1 MNTNDFQIEDELKK
15 LPALPGVYIMHG
27 QSDEIIYVGK
37 AVSLKN
43 RVRQYFRP
51 GQDKRMMIGTMV
63 PQITRF
69 EVIVTDSELEAL
81 ILECNLIKEHRP
93 KYNTLLKDDKAY
105 PFIRVT
111 LEEDFPRVLFARN
124 MKADGSRYFGP
135 FSGAG
140 AVKEAIELVRR
151 LYSIRH
157 CSMRIPGDKKARPCL
172 YYHIGQ
178 CQAPCQGYVTK
189 EEYGESVKKALEFLA
204 GDHKKIRSELENN
217 MLTASEELKFE
228 EAAKFR
234 DLIESIDRIAETQK
248 AASSPGEDSDIIA
261 FARHDDDC
269 VAQVFFL
276 RDGKLLGREHYYI
289 KTGSDEKD
297 GHVCASFI
305 TQYYSGTPYI
315 PKELLVSAEPEDME
329 LLETFL
335 SEKRGSRVA
344 ITRPLRG
351 RKAKLTQLA
360 LTNAERVL
368 EQDKDRLQKEERSTH
383 GAVEALGSLLDMD
396 APMRIEAYDIS
407 NISGYMSVGS
417 MVVFENGRP
426 KRQDYRKFRIKS
438 VEGPNDYAS
447 LSEVLSRRFKRALE
461 GSSGFDRLPD
471 LILMDGGKGQVNVC
485 VKVMEDLGIS
495 VPVCGM
501 VKDDHHRTRGLYCN
515 NTEVPMDRSSEEF
528 RLVTRIQDEA
538 HRFAITY
545 HRLLRSKGQTH
556 SVLDDIP
563 NIGEA
568 RKKELMRRY
577 SDIEE
582 LKNASAEE
590 LKQLPGMN
598 EKAARSVY
606 DHFHK
611 KEEA

>member
-1 MNTNDFQIEDELKK
+1 MNSSDFQIEDELKK
-15 LPALPGVYIMHG
+15 LPASPGVYIMHG

-151 LYSIRH
+151 LYQIRH
-157 CSMRIPGDKKARPCL
+157 CSLRIPGDKKARPCL

-178 CQAPCQGYVTK
+178 CKAPCQGYITK
-189 EEYGESVKKALEFLA
+189 EEYGESVKKALEFLS
-204 GDHKKIRSELENN
+204 GDHRKIRNELAKSMQE
-217 MLTASEELKFE
+217 ASDELRFE
-228 EAAKFR
+228 EAAKLR
-234 DLIESIDRIAETQK
+234 DLIESIDRISETQK

-261 FARHDDDC
+261 FARIEDDC

-276 RDGKLLGREHYYI
+276 RDGKLLGREHYYL
-289 KTGSDEKD
+289 KAGRSEQN
-297 GHVCASFI
+297 GRVCASFI

-315 PKELLVSAEPEDME
+315 PKEVLVSDEPDDAK
-329 LLETFL
+329 LLEAFL
-335 SEKRGSRVA
+335 SDKRGSRVT
-344 ITRPLRG
+344 INRPQRG
-351 RKAKLTQLA
+351 RKARLTQLA
-360 LTNAERVL
+360 QTNAARVL
-368 EQDKDRLQKEERSTH
+368 EQDRERLQKEEKSTR
-383 GAVEALGSLLDMD
+383 GAIEALGMLLDMD

-485 VKVMEDLGIS
+485 EKVLEDLGLS

-501 VKDDHHRTRGLYCN
+501 VKDDRHRTRGLYCN
-515 NTEVPMDRSSEEF
+515 NIEVPMDRSSEEF

-563 NIGEA
+563 DIGEA

-577 SDIEE
+577 DGIDE
-582 LKNASAEE
+582 LKKADVDE

-606 DHFHK
+606 EFFHK